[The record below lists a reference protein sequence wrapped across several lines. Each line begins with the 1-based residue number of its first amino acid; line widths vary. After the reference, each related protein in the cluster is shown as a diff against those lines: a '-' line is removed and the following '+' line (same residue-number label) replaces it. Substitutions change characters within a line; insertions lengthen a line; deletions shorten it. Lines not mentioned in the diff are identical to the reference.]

1 MCKVCDMYD
10 KLQPEKKSDEALNP
24 DGTRTVWGYYD
35 SGDASVLARHYPNV
49 GAGMIA
55 DIAALIHHPRL
66 LEVAGVVEMVERFLE
81 GAFSTIRGVGF
92 RLAANPLSVLFWSD
106 RHGVQRIKTHE
117 TELLHGPMEKLA
129 LRAGSL
135 RAINQMLDRRYGM
148 QLTFGCSCCAITVAT
163 SDIEPLYASSYYQ
176 EREGF
181 GRKFDSDVLSVSGN
195 LFGGISVA
203 DIPPQILAMT
213 ADFREAEVASF
224 LRFAAATLQALG
236 ENPVSFNTKESQELV
251 RKFLTSPPAIPALVA

>member
-1 MCKVCDMYD
+1 MYD

-55 DIAALIHHPRL
+55 DIAALIQHPRL

-81 GAFSTIRGVGF
+81 GAFSTIRGVGVA
-92 RLAANPLSVLFWSD
+92 LAANPLSVLFWSN
-106 RHGVQRIKTHE
+106 RHGVQRGVQRIKTYE

-129 LRAGSL
+129 LRVGSL
-135 RAINQMLDRRYGM
+135 RAINQLLDRRYGM
-148 QLTFGCSCCAITVAT
+148 QLTFGCSCCAITVST
-163 SDIEPLYASSYYQ
+163 SDLEALYASSYYQ

-181 GRKFDSDVLSVSGN
+181 GRQFDSDVLSVSGN

-203 DIPPQILAMT
+203 DIPQQILAMT
-213 ADFREAEVASF
+213 ADFHQAEVASY
-224 LRFAAATLQALG
+224 LRFAAATSQALD

-251 RKFLTSPPAIPALVA
+251 RKFLTSSPTIQALVA

>member
-1 MCKVCDMYD
+1 MYD
-10 KLQPEKKSDEALNP
+10 KLKPEKKSDEALNP

-81 GAFSTIRGVGF
+81 GAFSTIRGAGVA
-92 RLAANPLSVLFWSD
+92 LAANPLSILFWSD
-106 RHGVQRIKTHE
+106 KHGVRRIKTHE

-129 LRAGSL
+129 LRVGSL
-135 RAINQMLDRRYGM
+135 RAINQLLNRRYGM
-148 QLTFGCSCCAITVAT
+148 QLTFGCSYCAITVKTDDLEA
-163 SDIEPLYASSYYQ
+163 LYASSYYQ

-181 GRKFDSDVLSVSGN
+181 GRQFDSDVLSVSGN

-203 DIPPQILAMT
+203 DIPPQILAAT
-213 ADFREAEVASF
+213 ADFHQAEVASY
-224 LRFAAATLQALG
+224 LRFAKAMG
-236 ENPVSFNTKESQELV
+236 E
-251 RKFLTSPPAIPALVA
+251 ALVQNPMVPTHNEQTAAVRDFLSGSSFTPIAAE

>member
-1 MCKVCDMYD
+1 MCEVCDMYD
-10 KLQPEKKSDEALNP
+10 KLKPEKKPDEALNP

-35 SGDASVLARHYPNV
+35 PGDASVLARHYPNV

-81 GAFSTIRGVGF
+81 GAFSTIRGVGVA
-92 RLAANPLSVLFWSD
+92 LAANPLSVLFWSD
-106 RHGVQRIKTHE
+106 KHGVQRIKTHE

-129 LRAGSL
+129 LRVGSL
-135 RAINQMLDRRYGM
+135 RAINQLLNRRYGM

-163 SDIEPLYASSYYQ
+163 SDLEALYASSYYQ

-181 GRKFDSDVLSVSGN
+181 GRQFDSDVLSVSGN

-203 DIPPQILAMT
+203 DIPQQILAMT
-213 ADFREAEVASF
+213 ADFHQAEVASY
-224 LRFAAATLQALG
+224 LRFAAATSQALD

-251 RKFLTSPPAIPALVA
+251 RKFLTSSPTIQALVA